1 MSFKSST
8 EVSIEA
14 LIKLCLYHFFGD
26 HIKSNF
32 NSMIGGQSC
41 KDALDGSGDCEEKTK
56 GAYID
61 IPIVLPDRLI
71 CGEVDENQHRY
82 YQVACELAR
91 YDTLAYGATSLELV
105 PTLENPFP
113 TQGRATIV
121 IRLNPHDITDSM
133 VVPFIERVR
142 VFIQMFRNLM
152 TQPLSENDRI
162 GATVHYLFY
171 GEGNV
176 HQEAA
181 QHAEMTIRIMP
192 YVNDPA
198 DVPLDEDIAA
208 FKLEDLV
215 QRDVEAA
222 AQEILVQKQIEL
234 SSGKRQCAAMNHAN
248 NPALKQRCSAATKKG
263 QNLCGRHFDQQAN
276 GKVLILAD
284 DQ

>member
-1 MSFKSST
+1 M
-8 EVSIEA
+8 
-14 LIKLCLYHFFGD
+14 
-26 HIKSNF
+26 F
-32 NSMIGGQSC
+32 N
-41 KDALDGSGDCEEKTK
+41 
-56 GAYID
+56 Y
-61 IPIVLPDRLI
+61 
-71 CGEVDENQHRY
+71 NHNNRY

-91 YDTLAYGATSLELV
+91 YDTLAYGAAPIEIA
-105 PTLENPFP
+105 PTDDIPSP
-113 TQGRATIV
+113 SQGRATIV
-121 IRLNPHDITDSM
+121 IRINPHDTYSM

-152 TQPLSENDRI
+152 TKRLSENDRI
-162 GATVHYLFY
+162 GASVYYLFY

-192 YVNDPA
+192 SVNDPA
-198 DVPLDEDIAA
+198 DVPLDEDISA

-234 SSGKRQCAAMNHAN
+234 SSGKRQCQAMSHAK

-263 QNLCGRHFDQQAN
+263 ELLCGYHFKRQTEW
-276 GKVLILAD
+276 KKLVLAD
-284 DQ
+284 NQ